1 MDELKEE
8 MEVSQTFNDFKNK
21 IADGIQDINAF
32 EELRTKEKTYNDE
45 IKYYTEE
52 LKKKNEE
59 SIAEQ
64 QQS

>member
-1 MDELKEE
+1 MENLKEE
-8 MEVSQTFNDFKNK
+8 MKDSLTFNDFKNN

-32 EELRTKEKTYNDE
+32 EELRAKEKQYNDE
-45 IKYYTEE
+45 IKYNTEE

-64 QQS
+64 